1 MLYAICFV
9 LFFMIVRFCVT
20 LFNFISDP
28 KLRRVSKHANNL
40 VSILIPVRNEEH
52 NILPLLRSI
61 TQQDYADYE
70 VIILDDSSTDD
81 TFAVCSDFALR
92 DSRFKIIKG
101 AGLPKGWLGKN
112 YACHQLAQHAK
123 GEYLLFLDA
132 DEIISNGLINSAVY
146 RMQMHNLSLLSLFAN
161 QTMLTPG
168 ENLVVPLMHFILLNL
183 LPLKLVFLSE
193 NRSVAAA
200 SGQFM
205 LFNAADYHRNNWHER
220 VKAAVVEDVEIMKQV
235 KAQKLKGESLL
246 ANGMVSCRMYTGFGE
261 SITGFSKNLLA
272 AFNYSIGGLL
282 VFLTLII
289 GGPLL
294 IMATLNFS
302 LILFM
307 CGLIILTRV
316 MIAMLAGQSTV
327 MNVLLHP
334 LQMCSLTLIA
344 FISIQ
349 KHLTKTNVWKGRKV

>member
-40 VSILIPVRNEEH
+40 VSVLIPVRNEEQ
-52 NILPLLRSI
+52 NILSLLQSI
-61 TQQDYADYE
+61 VGQDYMDYE
-70 VIILDDSSTDD
+70 VIILDDNSTDN
-81 TFAVCSDFALR
+81 TLAVCHNFALR
-92 DSRFKIIKG
+92 DSRFKVIKG
-101 AGLPKGWLGKN
+101 AELPKGWLGKN
-112 YACHQLAQHAK
+112 YACHQLAQQAR

-132 DEIISNGLINSAVY
+132 DEKVNNGLINSAVY
-146 RMQMHNLSLLSLFAN
+146 RMQMNNLSLLSLFTN

-168 ENLVVPLMHFILLNL
+168 ENMIVPLMHFMLLNL
-183 LPLKLVFLSE
+183 LPLKLVFLSA
-193 NRSVAAA
+193 NKSIAAA

-205 LFNAADYHRNNWHER
+205 LFNAADYHRHSWHR
-220 VKAAVVEDVEIMKQV
+220 QVKTAVVEDVEIMKQV
-235 KAQKLKGESLL
+235 KGQKLKGEALL
-246 ANGMVSCRMYTGFGE
+246 ANGMISCRMYTGFGE
-261 SITGFSKNLLA
+261 SVSGFSKNFLA

-282 VFLTLII
+282 VFLTLLV

-302 LILFM
+302 LIFFM
-307 CGLIILTRV
+307 CGLIVLNRV
-316 MIAMLAGQSTV
+316 MIAMLAGQSTAL
-327 MNVLLHP
+327 NVVLHP

-349 KHLTKTNVWKGRKV
+349 RHLTKTNVWKGRKV